1 MKKMKVVMP
10 VILLALI
17 MLTSNAGAITNITIF
32 DGSWDPDHGDPW
44 YVGEGVGYENND
56 VEPYATTG
64 QRWDLEAV
72 VVNGADLILVGGWNF
87 RGISQPWSGTNF
99 QSGDLF
105 LALGNQPA
113 YGPDATTVTQSAVDP
128 INPLIVHSNF
138 GYNYA
143 LDIHWGDPTATT
155 FDYDIYGLAGASVE
169 VANVYGGDP
178 PPGMH
183 TDANPYRYLDGGEY
197 IASGSL
203 TWAHIPYGWAANN
216 LGLTYLEST
225 DFHRYMITFENL
237 LHEDGFL
244 GDQWSVL
251 GLDEGQTTT
260 LWTHFTQ
267 ECGNDNLMGRMENFK
282 PVPEPF
288 SMLMLGCLGTG
299 MLGSRKIR
307 KWRKAAR

>member
-1 MKKMKVVMP
+1 MKKMKVLIPM
-10 VILLALI
+10 LALAVI
-17 MLTSNAGAITNITIF
+17 VSTSSAWGISNITIF
-32 DGSWDPDHGDPW
+32 DGSWDPGHGDPW

-64 QRWDLEAV
+64 QKWDLEAV
-72 VVNGADLILVGGWNF
+72 LVNGADLILVGGWNF
-87 RGISQPWSGTNF
+87 RGIEQPWAGTSF

-105 LALGNQPA
+105 LALINEPA
-113 YGPDATTVTQSAVDP
+113 YGPAATTVTESFVDAIDSSI
-128 INPLIVHSNF
+128 INHNF
-138 GYNYA
+138 GYNYV
-143 LDIHWGDPTATT
+143 LDIDWGDPTATS
-155 FDYDIYGLAGASVE
+155 FNYDIYGLADASIE
-169 VANVYGGDP
+169 VVNVYGGDP

-183 TDANPYRYLDGGEY
+183 TDANPYRYNDGGEY
-197 IASGSL
+197 IASGTL
-203 TWAHIPYGWAANN
+203 TWQHIPYGYAATN

-225 DFHRYMITFENL
+225 YDRYMITFENL
-237 LHEDGFL
+237 FDVNGFL

-267 ECGNDNLMGRMENFK
+267 ECGNDNLMGKLENFR
-282 PVPEPF
+282 PIPEPF

-299 MLGSRKIR
+299 MLGSRRLR